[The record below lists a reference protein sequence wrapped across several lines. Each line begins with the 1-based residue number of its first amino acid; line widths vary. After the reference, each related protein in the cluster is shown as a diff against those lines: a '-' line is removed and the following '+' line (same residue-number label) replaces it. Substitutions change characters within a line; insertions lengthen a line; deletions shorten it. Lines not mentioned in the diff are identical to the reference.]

1 MLDWLYTLFARI
13 QRGWAR
19 FSESRVGGWV
29 QTGAR
34 WAFLAGIVGYL
45 AYQLTT
51 IGWAELWASLPTTPW
66 FYVLLLLMYATLPAT
81 EMVLYGTAWGARYR
95 DLLPALLRKRVL
107 NNEVLGYSG
116 EAYFYVWA
124 RRETNL
130 DALDVLRT
138 IKDNV
143 IISSVASTSVAFS
156 LLAVFFLTGQ
166 IELLRQYLPEET
178 STVAAGIAV
187 VILVVSVGV
196 NFRRAL
202 FSLPSRVL
210 WLIGVGHLLRFGLNN
225 GFQVLQW
232 AVVIPEVSVGTW
244 ITLLALYIVIQQI
257 PFVPSRGLVFMSA
270 GVELSGTLAIPTA
283 TLASMLLTT
292 NLIDRTLNFA
302 TYVGTTALEAA
313 TVDDA
318 EALEDLSL
326 AEEMEAAS
334 EESSS

>member
-1 MLDWLYTLFARI
+1 MLDRVYEVFAAAR
-13 QRGWAR
+13 RAWVR
-19 FSESRVGGWV
+19 FSESRIGEWV
-29 QTGAR
+29 LSGLR
-34 WAFLAGIVGYL
+34 WAFLAGIVSYL

-51 IGWAELWASLPTTPW
+51 IGWAELWASMPTTPW
-66 FYVLLLLMYATLPAT
+66 FYVLLLLMYATLPVT
-81 EMVLYGTAWGARYR
+81 EMVLYGTAWGARHR

-156 LLAVFFLTGQ
+156 LLAIFFLTGQ
-166 IELLRQYLPEET
+166 IELLRQYLPNET

-187 VILVVSVGV
+187 IILVVSVGV

-210 WLIGVGHLLRFGLNN
+210 WLIGGGHLLRFVLNN

-232 AVVIPEVSVGTW
+232 AVVIPEVSAGTW

-270 GVELSGTLAIPTA
+270 GVGLSGALQIPTA
-283 TLASMLLTT
+283 ALASMLLTT
-292 NLIDRTLNFA
+292 SLIDRTLNFA

-313 TVDDA
+313 TVEDA
-318 EALEDLSL
+318 EALEDLSF
-326 AEEMEAAS
+326 AEEMKTA

>member
-1 MLDWLYTLFARI
+1 MLNRFYDAFATA
-13 QRGWAR
+13 QRAWAR

-29 QTGAR
+29 QTGIY
-34 WAFLAGIVGYL
+34 WAFLTGIVGYL
-45 AYQLTT
+45 AYRLTT
-51 IGWAELWASLPTTPW
+51 IGWAELWASMPTTPW
-66 FYVLLLLMYATLPAT
+66 FYVLLLLMYATLPVT

-95 DLLPALLRKRVL
+95 SLLPALLRKRVL
-107 NNEVLGYSG
+107 NNDVLGYSG

-156 LLAVFFLTGQ
+156 LLALFFLTGQ
-166 IELLRQYLPEET
+166 IELLRQYLPDET
-178 STVAAGIAV
+178 STVAAGLAV

-202 FSLPSRVL
+202 FSLPSRIL
-210 WLIGVGHLLRFGLNN
+210 WLIGGGHLLRFVLNN

-232 AVVIPEVSVGTW
+232 AVVIPEVSAGTW

-270 GVELSGTLAIPTA
+270 GVGLSGTLQIPTA
-283 TLASMLLTT
+283 ALASMLLT
-292 NLIDRTLNFA
+292 NSLIDRTLNFA
-302 TYVGTTALEAA
+302 TYVGTTALDAA
-313 TVDDA
+313 TVEDA
-318 EALEDLSL
+318 EGLEDLSL
-326 AEEMEAAS
+326 ADEMETV
-334 EESSS
+334 EESSP